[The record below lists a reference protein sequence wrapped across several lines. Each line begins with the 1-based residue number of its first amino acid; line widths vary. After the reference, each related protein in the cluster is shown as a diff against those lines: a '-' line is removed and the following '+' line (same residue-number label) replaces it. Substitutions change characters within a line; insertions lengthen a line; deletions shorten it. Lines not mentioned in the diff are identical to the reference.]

1 MPLLWGGSG
10 AEPWQESKEGI
21 KNTEAFASVFL
32 RPGRD
37 KKDRK
42 NEAEAPK
49 IKKYALTKKN
59 GCDKMVIHT
68 VVVCP
73 SVAIRSNMVILPQM
87 EADVK
92 HQVVQK

>member
-1 MPLLWGGSG
+1 
-10 AEPWQESKEGI
+10 
-21 KNTEAFASVFL
+21 
-32 RPGRD
+32 
-37 KKDRK
+37 
-42 NEAEAPK
+42 
-49 IKKYALTKKN
+49 
-59 GCDKMVIHT
+59 MVIHT